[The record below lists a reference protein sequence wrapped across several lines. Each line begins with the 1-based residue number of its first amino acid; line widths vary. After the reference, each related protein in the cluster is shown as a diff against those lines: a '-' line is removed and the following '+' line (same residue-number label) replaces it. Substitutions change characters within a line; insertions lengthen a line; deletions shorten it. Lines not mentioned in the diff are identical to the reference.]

1 MRLSRLPAL
10 LAFVAALILSGCKG
24 PCRQLTE
31 KLCECSQTTLE
42 REACLRQASAEDS
55 RVSPSAEDEAV
66 CRELLPG
73 CDCRIIDT
81 PEGKKACGLSR

>member
-10 LAFVAALILSGCKG
+10 LAFVAALILTGCKG
-24 PCRQLTE
+24 DCRQLTE

-42 REACLRQASAEDS
+42 REACLRRASAEDA
-55 RVSPSAEDEAV
+55 RVAPTAEDEQV
-66 CRELLPG
+66 CGQLLPG